1 MRFRTA
7 VKVASLGIL
16 VLLGLTA
23 CAPQS
28 TFSRSDPPP
37 PPPSK
42 PLPISAFAVKFTP
55 AGSLTYPPTDATGIK
70 TYKVVLYLFDDPPK
84 VRRDEKPTRPYVMIG
99 KLHFGKN
106 WYTSQNL
113 AELEKKHVPQVGG
126 DAVLTWSNHQ
136 RGAAVIPGVGTFSY
150 AAHELEVIRY
160 TDK

>member
-28 TFSRSDPPP
+28 TFSRSDPP

-84 VRRDEKPTRPYVMIG
+84 VRRDEKPTRPYVVIG
-99 KLHFGKN
+99 KLQFGKN
-106 WYTSQNL
+106 WYTSENL
-113 AELEKKHVPQVGG
+113 TELEEKHVPQVGG

-150 AAHELEVIRY
+150 AAHEAEVIRY

>member
-1 MRFRTA
+1 MRLRTA
-7 VKVASLGIL
+7 VRVASLSIL

-28 TFSRSDPPP
+28 TFSSDPP

-84 VRRDEKPTRPYVMIG
+84 VRREEKPTRPYVVIG

-106 WYTSQNL
+106 WYTSENL
-113 AELEKKHVPQVGG
+113 TELEEKHVPQVGG
-126 DAVLTWSNHQ
+126 DAVLTFGIHQ
-136 RGAAVIPGVGTFSY
+136 TAAAFLPGVGNLFY
-150 AAHELEVIRY
+150 AAYELEVIRY

>member
-1 MRFRTA
+1 
-7 VKVASLGIL
+7 

-37 PPPSK
+37 PPSK
-42 PLPISAFAVKFTP
+42 PLPIGAFAVKFIP
-55 AGSLTYPPTDATGIK
+55 AGSQTYSPTDATRIK

-84 VRRDEKPTRPYVMIG
+84 VRRDEKPTRPYVVIG
-99 KLHFGKN
+99 KLQFGKN
-106 WYTSQNL
+106 WYTSENL
-113 AELEKKHVPQVGG
+113 TELEEKHVPLVGG

-136 RGAAVIPGVGTFSY
+136 IGAAFIPGVGTFSY
-150 AAHELEVIRY
+150 AAHEAEVIRY